1 MGPEEGEYFWAGGN
15 FNNVNAGSVA
25 IRHIHGVDKER
36 NTKKLLY
43 LRLKKNVVVDGNT
56 FSVP

>member
-25 IRHIHGVDKER
+25 IRHVHGVDKER
-36 NTKKLLY
+36 NTKKEI
-43 LRLKKNVVVDGNT
+43 LRNDFIYV
-56 FSVP
+56 